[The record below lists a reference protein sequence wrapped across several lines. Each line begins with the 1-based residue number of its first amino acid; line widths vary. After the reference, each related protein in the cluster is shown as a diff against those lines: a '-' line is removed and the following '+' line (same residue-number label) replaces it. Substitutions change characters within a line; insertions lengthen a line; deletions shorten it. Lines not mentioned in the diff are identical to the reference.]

1 MTRKEPPCICVWRR
15 PREGE
20 GGQRGMLCKQPGFI
34 ISSQVTFTEGW
45 RVFRRDRDTDR
56 DTVIT
61 DGGEADGK
69 GELICGVWRL
79 GQLLGG
85 GDLGATAFRS

>member
-1 MTRKEPPCICVWRR
+1 
-15 PREGE
+15 
-20 GGQRGMLCKQPGFI
+20 MLCKQPGCI
-34 ISSQVTFTEGW
+34 ISSQVTVTAGW
-45 RVFRRDRDTDR
+45 WVFRRDRDTDR
-56 DTVIT
+56 DTVVT

-85 GDLGATAFRS
+85 GDLGAAAFRS